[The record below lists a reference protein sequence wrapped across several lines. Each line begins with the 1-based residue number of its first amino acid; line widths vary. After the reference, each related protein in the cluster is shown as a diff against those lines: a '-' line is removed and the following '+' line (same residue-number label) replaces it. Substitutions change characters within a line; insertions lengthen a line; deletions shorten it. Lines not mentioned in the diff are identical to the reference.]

1 MGNIKIPRINRAQ
14 ISGRITKDP
23 ELKRT
28 SSGTE
33 VVRFTVA
40 VDKVYKDKSGNWQS
54 ETIFIP
60 VQAWASL
67 AERFCKDAKKG
78 SPVIV
83 EGRISVSKWDDMDG
97 KQKESTEIVADQI
110 HVLEWATDSN
120 PVDTGSDWAQDNKKE
135 TPF

>member
-28 SSGTE
+28 PSGTE

-40 VDKVYKDKSGNWQS
+40 VDRGYKDKSGSWQS

-83 EGRISVSKWDDMDG
+83 DGRISISKWAGKDG
-97 KQKESTEIVADQI
+97 NQKETTEIVADQI
-110 HVLEWATDSN
+110 HVLEWEESN
-120 PVDTGSDWAQDNKKE
+120 PASTGSDWSQGDSKE
-135 TPF
+135 MPF